1 MKEHLL
7 FTAALDKIGIPY
19 EFEKLEG
26 AHEVSVLQRGAEASH
41 SKVRGKIKEKGNKG
55 GARGARR
62 FFMPAALEKGR
73 RIAL

>member
-26 AHEVSVLQRGAEASH
+26 AHEFQCFNEAL
-41 SKVRGKIKEKGNKG
+41 KRAI
-55 GARGARR
+55 AR
-62 FFMPAALEKGR
+62 FEGR
-73 RIAL
+73 